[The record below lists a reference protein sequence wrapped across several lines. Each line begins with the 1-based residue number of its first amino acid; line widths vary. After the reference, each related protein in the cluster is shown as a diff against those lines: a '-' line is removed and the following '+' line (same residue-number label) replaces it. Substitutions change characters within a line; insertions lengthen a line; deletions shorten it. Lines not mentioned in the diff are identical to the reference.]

1 MPFVAEATRK
11 RGLATRLN
19 LYPIAGPPSLI
30 LQEEFKLQRLF
41 SSFPEGFLGLGLL
54 ILRLTVA
61 GTILFLHFFFFFDL
75 IKSTFRGWI
84 IGALSVVFSA
94 TMISGFFTPVVSALI
109 SIGGILFLI
118 LSPRGMDS
126 SFVVYLIILSFVIL
140 LLGPGAYSVDARL
153 FGRREIILSKEN

>member
-1 MPFVAEATRK
+1 M
-11 RGLATRLN
+11 ATRLK
-19 LYPIAGPPSLI
+19 LYPVAGPPSLI
-30 LQEEFKLQRLF
+30 TQEELKLQRFF
-41 SSFPEGFLGLGLL
+41 STFPEGSPGLGLL

-61 GTILFLHFFFFFDL
+61 GTIQFLHLFFFFDL
-75 IKSTFRGWI
+75 INSTFRGWL

-118 LSPRGMDS
+118 LSPRGTGS
-126 SFVVYLIILSFVIL
+126 SFVVYLIILSLVIL

-153 FGRREIILSKEN
+153 FGRREIVLSKNDQ